1 MEHTDP
7 LTNHTF
13 SYQEENCN
21 NAALYSLEKRSQ
33 PARHPNRLC
42 ETRKKTRTPSVNPAK
57 TGKTQSHANSLIC
70 KLLRPN
76 YDNTQGGA
84 NSTTRMR
91 KTKSQQ
97 SNLPHYYYHRAG
109 APQTGALPRLIAI
122 VYMLEVPQQ
131 GYPLN
136 NSPPTKSRKESQQGC
151 SKKKAPSNS
160 KLTTTTIK
168 SKSTHTGV
176 QPQEKANQ
184 PQC

>member
-7 LTNHTF
+7 LTNHSN

-33 PARHPNRLC
+33 PAKHHLRLC
-42 ETRKKTRTPSVNPAK
+42 ETRKKTRTLSVSAAK
-57 TGKTQSHANSLIC
+57 TGKTQSHANPLTC

-76 YDNTQGGA
+76 YDNTQSGA
-84 NSTTRMR
+84 NRTTSMR

-97 SNLPHYYYHRAG
+97 SNLPHYYHRAG

-136 NSPPTKSRKESQQGC
+136 NSPPTKSGKESQQGC
-151 SKKKAPSNS
+151 SK
-160 KLTTTTIK
+160 
-168 SKSTHTGV
+168 
-176 QPQEKANQ
+176 
-184 PQC
+184 